1 MLFFYFSSVITSDKG
16 QGNIDYVN
24 LFELEK
30 NFKND
35 NSNMKYLAEEYITF
49 TFLELFSINSELF
62 LNA

>member
-1 MLFFYFSSVITSDKG
+1 MITSDKG